1 MLETAGLAII
11 IWNGT
16 ALKASQFDVGRKTS
30 KHFRCNY
37 FTIATTEQ
45 FLIKLPEKLTDIS

>member
-16 ALKASQFDVGRKTS
+16 VLKASQFDVGRKTS

-45 FLIKLPEKLTDIS
+45 FLIKLPEKLRDIS